1 MFPSLPRFVTPKA
14 VGILMGAVVSV
25 CAPDA
30 GAVQVD
36 AALLDKQIAEKADAA
51 GVKLAG
57 RCEDGEFQRRLWL
70 DLVGTIPSADEAKR
84 FLADASPQKRAALVE
99 RLLADPRFPVRM
111 AEALHLQL
119 MERGGE
125 DEQWLGYLTT
135 SMKANKPWDVL
146 AREMIAPD
154 FKDESKRAAGYF
166 ITRRLE

>member
-70 DLVGTIPSADEAKR
+70 DLVGKKR
-84 FLADASPQKRAALVE
+84 EK
-99 RLLADPRFPVRM
+99 
-111 AEALHLQL
+111 
-119 MERGGE
+119 
-125 DEQWLGYLTT
+125 
-135 SMKANKPWDVL
+135 
-146 AREMIAPD
+146 
-154 FKDESKRAAGYF
+154 
-166 ITRRLE
+166 